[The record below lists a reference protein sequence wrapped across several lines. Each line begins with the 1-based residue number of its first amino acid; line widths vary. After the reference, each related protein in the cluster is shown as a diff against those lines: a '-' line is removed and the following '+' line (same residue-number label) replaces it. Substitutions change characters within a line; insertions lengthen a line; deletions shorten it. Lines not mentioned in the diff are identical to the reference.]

1 MDRRPTIQGDMTFQ
15 QWIRLAE
22 TEQDR
27 AIRYLW
33 AEQQAY
39 LSLDLDDNFI
49 RPFFGRPYEQP
60 VLIIHEYGYV
70 NSVRVGDYLGCAVGS
85 WPSVVRVVRMPPRK
99 RLRLLV
105 VDGPREGN
113 EFEWKRDLL
122 LPFWADGHQRRL
134 F

>member
-15 QWIRLAE
+15 EWIRLAE

-60 VLIIHEYGYV
+60 VLIIHE
-70 NSVRVGDYLGCAVGS
+70 
-85 WPSVVRVVRMPPRK
+85 
-99 RLRLLV
+99 
-105 VDGPREGN
+105 
-113 EFEWKRDLL
+113 
-122 LPFWADGHQRRL
+122 
-134 F
+134 